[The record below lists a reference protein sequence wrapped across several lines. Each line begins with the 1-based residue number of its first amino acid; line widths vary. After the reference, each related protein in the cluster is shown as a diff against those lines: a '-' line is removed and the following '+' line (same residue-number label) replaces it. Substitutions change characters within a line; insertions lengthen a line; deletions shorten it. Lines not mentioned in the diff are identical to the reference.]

1 MADSSSLP
9 PFGRVV
15 TAMVTPFDTDGGV
28 DYALAARLAQYLV
41 AHGSD
46 GLVVGGTTGESATL
60 TEDEKIRLFQTV
72 KGAVGSNAKILAGTG
87 SNNTAESIVLSREA
101 QHLGVDGLLLVTP
114 YYNRPSQEGLYQHY
128 HVIAEATTLPIMLYN
143 VPARTGVNLDAAT
156 VLRLAEHPRI
166 IALKEA
172 GPSMSQVAE
181 IIGSA
186 PSDFAVYSGA
196 DENNLPILAQG
207 GVGVVSVISH
217 LAGIDLKAMHDAFF
231 CGDTATA
238 RALHVK
244 TVPLTKAMFSA
255 PNPVPTK
262 TALSMLDVLPNSLV
276 RLPLVEANERER
288 AVIHAALREY
298 GLLPL

>member
-1 MADSSSLP
+1 MAEMNTAA

-15 TAMVTPFDTDGGV
+15 TAMVTPFDAEGGV
-28 DYALAARLAQYLV
+28 DYAMAARLAQYLV

-46 GLVVGGTTGESATL
+46 GLVVAGTTGESATL
-60 TEDEKIRLFQTV
+60 TDDEKIRLFQTV
-72 KGAVGSNAKILAGTG
+72 KSAVGGSAKILAGTG

-128 HVIAEATTLPIMLYN
+128 WTIAEATTLPIMLYN
-143 VPARTGVNLDAAT
+143 VPARTGTNLEAAT
-156 VLRLAEHPRI
+156 VLRLTEHPQI
-166 IALKEA
+166 VALKEA
-172 GPSMSQVAE
+172 GPSLSQVAE
-181 IIGSA
+181 IIGGA
-186 PSDFAVYSGA
+186 PSSFAVYSGA
-196 DENNLPILAQG
+196 DENNLPILALG
-207 GVGVVSVISH
+207 GFGVVSVISH
-217 LAGIDLKAMHDAFF
+217 VAGPDLKAMHDAFF
-231 CGDTATA
+231 GGDIAAA
-238 RALHVK
+238 RAIHNK
-244 TVPLTKAMFSA
+244 TVLLTKALFSA

-288 AVIHAALREY
+288 AVIHAALKDY